1 MLRSQSP
8 YVNAEEEVVP
18 VKVQYVYDAAEERA
32 RQLAAEEAVE
42 RAALARLLA
51 AEEAAE
57 RAALAAVRSRRS
69 LDKPPTRANSDQS
82 SV

>member
-8 YVNAEEEVVP
+8 YVNGEEELP
-18 VKVQYVYDAAEERA
+18 VQKIQYVYDAAEERA
-32 RQLAAEEAVE
+32 KQ
-42 RAALARLLA
+42 LA

-57 RAALAAVRSRRS
+57 LAALLAAAKSRRS
-69 LDKPPTRANSDQS
+69 LDKQPTRAGSNQS

>member
-8 YVNAEEEVVP
+8 YVNGEEDIP
-18 VKVQYVYDAAEERA
+18 TNKILYVYDAAEERA
-32 RQLAAEEAVE
+32 KQ
-42 RAALARLLA
+42 LA

-57 RAALAAVRSRRS
+57 LAALAAFNSRRS
-69 LDKPPTRANSDQS
+69 LDKLPTRMDSQS

>member
-8 YVNAEEEVVP
+8 YVNGEEEMP
-18 VKVQYVYDAAEERA
+18 VQRVQYVYDAAEERA
-32 RQLAAEEAVE
+32 KQ
-42 RAALARLLA
+42 LA

-57 RAALAAVRSRRS
+57 LAALAVVKSRRS
-69 LDKPPTRANSDQS
+69 LDKPPTRTNSNQS

>member
-8 YVNAEEEVVP
+8 YVDAEEEAVSVK
-18 VKVQYVYDAAEERA
+18 KVQYVYDAAEERA
-32 RQLAAEEAVE
+32 RQLAAED
-42 RAALARLLA
+42 
-51 AEEAAE
+51 AAE

-69 LDKPPTRANSDQS
+69 LDKPPTRTNSNQS